1 MFAHIYLLQYDLPAR
16 RLRVGWDLQQFDL
29 SLTPSSSSVGSWS
42 TRTGGSSELSRCWQH
57 FVQEVKTWAL
67 SSSRFRRRLASTS
80 SGSIPTWDLL
90 GFILDKKIYLRP
102 SGRLGNGISCNLF
115 ESRGKDYKWKASR
128 PKRKN
133 LQSDLTIPFP
143 CWARQLASH
152 GTSWEDPLSQK
163 CNCV

>member
-1 MFAHIYLLQYDLPAR
+1 MDWLRLGRQLKTMEATIGSLVIRGFISMFAHIYLLQYDLPAR

-29 SLTPSSSSVGSWS
+29 SLTPSSSPVGSWS
-42 TRTGGSSELSRCWQH
+42 TRTGGSSELSRCWQP

-102 SGRLGNGISCNLF
+102 SGRLGNGISCNLYGSR
-115 ESRGKDYKWKASR
+115 ESENRER
-128 PKRKN
+128 
-133 LQSDLTIPFP
+133 LQD
-143 CWARQLASH
+143 
-152 GTSWEDPLSQK
+152 
-163 CNCV
+163 